1 MNRTVSIA
9 GRKIG
14 PDYEPYVVCELSAN
28 HNGSLDRAIA
38 IMDAAKAAGA
48 DAIKLQTYRADTITI
63 DHDGPEFLLKEGLWA
78 GRRLYELYQSAA
90 MPWEW
95 HEPLF
100 KRAQEVGIAIFNYAA
115 NNSGQTPNFSTRH
128 EYPVDLPDDGSN
140 SGPGWVVLLERY
152 IGQKPDGAIWS
163 CPAWP
168 DDQRRINYFIAAKW
182 MWRGQSPGQRSIQLS
197 KIRTASEFVLSGD
210 CTAQEYYPPPYGNPY
225 APTAGGGAD
234 NNT

>member
-1 MNRTVSIA
+1 M
-9 GRKIG
+9 
-14 PDYEPYVVCELSAN
+14 
-28 HNGSLDRAIA
+28 IA
-38 IMDAAKAAGA
+38 ILLGLLMPAMARVREAARTTQC
-48 DAIKLQTYRADTITI
+48 LSQLR
-63 DHDGPEFLLKEGLWA
+63 
-78 GRRLYELYQSAA
+78 Q
-90 MPWEW
+90 
-95 HEPLF
+95 
-100 KRAQEVGIAIFNYAA
+100 VGIAIFNYAA

-210 CTAQEYYPPPYGNPY
+210 CTAQEYYPPPYGNDETDGKEDIDKDDN
-225 APTAGGGAD
+225 AIECLRFSTHALGGYNTHRVGNNVLFAD
-234 NNT
+234 GHAATMKKFDPDLMTCSPLEPHVTWDEVQLPQ